1 MTLIPKIIQSRKE
14 EAGPTP
20 ELDLKLYHR
29 AIVIK
34 TKRQNHRKKYRKF
47 KEYVWTRYIQIKN
60 KYVHV
65 DINSHQVTNNLTNN
79 HIIVQ

>member
-1 MTLIPKIIQSRKE
+1 MKEKMTLIPKIIQSRKE

-47 KEYVWTRYIQIKN
+47 K
-60 KYVHV
+60 
-65 DINSHQVTNNLTNN
+65 DILGKN
-79 HIIVQ
+79 HIK

>member
-1 MTLIPKIIQSRKE
+1 MKEKMTLIPKIIQSRKE

-47 KEYVWTRYIQIKN
+47 KEYV
-60 KYVHV
+60 
-65 DINSHQVTNNLTNN
+65 
-79 HIIVQ
+79 